1 MELNV
6 FYGLSTHNMR
16 VLKGTKSPSQ
26 DFRAKK
32 SHNTL
37 LFFGGDGIGQHTF
50 FNAVYGLTEY
60 KFLLKEDSV

>member
-1 MELNV
+1 MFSMACRHIICE
-6 FYGLSTHNMR
+6 F
-16 VLKGTKSPSQ
+16 LKAQSHPVRTFEP
-26 DFRAKK
+26 KK

-37 LFFGGDGIGQHTF
+37 LFFWGDGIGQHTF